1 MNTSKPSV
9 WNRFVRAAK
18 KPVWHT
24 VHWLTGKRMGMP
36 VHYLDMAMVSGA
48 FRLDAEGAAQLVA
61 EDRFVPSI
69 AEDGRARCHVTALEY
84 RSIDILY
91 PYKELA
97 VTIPGRMRGVDQE
110 TEMQYYLHLPVTTED
125 ARWPGVENYGFPKT
139 IGVIDFKQSE
149 SEVVCSWALAG
160 QEVLRLQVSKGATT
174 EDEWE
179 VANLTFLQGEPVL
192 STFHGFGQR
201 YASGMPGGAKL
212 HLSAHEIAQEL
223 GAAGLELTSV
233 AHAYCPE
240 MGALLSTPSKL
251 EAAVG

>member
-1 MNTSKPSV
+1 
-9 WNRFVRAAK
+9 
-18 KPVWHT
+18 
-24 VHWLTGKRMGMP
+24 MGMP
-36 VHYLDMAMVSGA
+36 VHYLDMAMVSGT
-48 FRLDAEGAAQLVA
+48 FRLDAEGATQLVA

-110 TEMQYYLHLPVTTED
+110 TEMGYYLHLPVTTED

-139 IGVIDFKQSE
+139 IAVIDFEQSE

-160 QEVLRLQVSKGATT
+160 QGVLRLQVSMGAPA
-174 EDEWE
+174 EDDW
-179 VANLTFLQGEPVL
+179 VVTNLTFLQGEPIL

-201 YASGMPGGAKL
+201 HASDMPGGAKL
-212 HLSAHEIAQEL
+212 HLGAHEIAQEL
-223 GAAGLELTSV
+223 GVAGLELTSV
-233 AHAYCPE
+233 AHAYCPK
-240 MGALLSTPSKL
+240 MRAILSAPITLP
-251 EAAVG
+251 